1 MRRTIESAPRDG
13 EFIIIEDDVSGRY
26 DVAHWS
32 PSGEWVREDGEPS
45 KVTPSRWHPVR
56 SEEYHAFGDERSS
69 SVPAAAPVTVT
80 PVEAQMAQVQA
91 ERAPD
96 GRRGFAT
103 SIAVT
108 LVAAA
113 LIGLYLHAEIAAF
126 LTRYPGLQNIFGEQ
140 IQLAGQAL
148 RKPDL
153 SAHQP
158 QAEPDQARAQ
168 AAPHDAAQV
177 QQSVETS
184 VPEPLQSLESKQRS
198 DALANELAGARRTI
212 DGINLQLRTETAR
225 AQSLE
230 EEREKAAALAQ
241 QAATGLQEMTANA
254 EQYRGALEAER
265 VRAAA
270 LASELAATRGE
281 IEIQATLSRKSADE
295 AGQHRQLAESAIA
308 DLRQSL
314 QQEREKAAVLMQDA
328 TVVRQAM
335 TISAE
340 QHRRALEEG
349 RVRFAALAS
358 ELAGARHEIETHAA
372 LLRKADDDAA
382 QHRQMAESAVAE
394 LRQSLQQERDRTEA
408 MARDIESA
416 RRKTDGQVT
425 VGRATDSQ
433 IIEGTQAAEV
443 RVAARPVAAEAQGDP
458 ETARLMAR
466 AGALLGQGNIVAART
481 VLERAADRGSAQAS
495 FMLAETYDPI
505 ILSTWGTYGT
515 RGEATKAREFYA
527 KAHAAGIQ
535 EAKARF
541 DALGQ

>member
-1 MRRTIESAPRDG
+1 MRPTIESAPRDG

-45 KVTPSRWHPVR
+45 KITPLRWHPVR
-56 SEEYHAFGDERSS
+56 NEEYHAFGDERSS
-69 SVPAAAPVTVT
+69 SVPAAAPVTIA

-108 LVAAA
+108 LVTTA
-113 LIGLYLHAEIAAF
+113 LIGLYLHAEVAAF
-126 LTRYPGLQNIFGEQ
+126 LTIYPGLQNIFGEQ

-153 SAHQP
+153 LAHQP
-158 QAEPDQARAQ
+158 HAEPDQARAQ

-184 VPEPLQSLESKQRS
+184 VPEARQSLESKQRS
-198 DALANELAGARRTI
+198 EALANELAVARRTI

-230 EEREKAAALAQ
+230 QEREKAAAV
-241 QAATGLQEMTANA
+241 LQEMTANA

-265 VRAAA
+265 ARAAA

-281 IEIQATLSRKSADE
+281 IEMQAALSRKSADE

-314 QQEREKAAVLMQDA
+314 QQEREKTAVLMQDA
-328 TVVRQAM
+328 SVVRQAM
-335 TISAE
+335 TVSAE
-340 QHRRALEEG
+340 QHRRALEER

-382 QHRQMAESAVAE
+382 QHRQMAESAVVE
-394 LRQSLQQERDRTEA
+394 LRQSPQQERDRTEA

-416 RRKTDGQVT
+416 RRKTDGPVT

-443 RVAARPVAAEAQGDP
+443 RVPARPVAAEAQGDP

-466 AGALLGQGNIVAART
+466 ARALLGQGNIVAART
-481 VLERAADRGSAQAS
+481 VLERAADTGSAQAS

-505 ILSTWGTYGT
+505 ILSIWGTYGT

-535 EAKARF
+535 EAKTRF

>member
-1 MRRTIESAPRDG
+1 MRPTIESAPRDG

-45 KVTPSRWHPVR
+45 KITPSRWHPVR
-56 SEEYHAFGDERSS
+56 NEEYHAFGDERSS
-69 SVPAAAPVTVT
+69 SVPAAAPVTIA

-108 LVAAA
+108 LVTTA
-113 LIGLYLHAEIAAF
+113 LIGLYLHAEVAAF

-153 SAHQP
+153 LAHRP
-158 QAEPDQARAQ
+158 HAEPDQARAQ
-168 AAPHDAAQV
+168 VAPHDAAQV

-184 VPEPLQSLESKQRS
+184 VPEARQSLESKQRS
-198 DALANELAGARRTI
+198 EALANELAVARRTI

-230 EEREKAAALAQ
+230 QEREKAAAV
-241 QAATGLQEMTANA
+241 LQEMTANA

-265 VRAAA
+265 ARAAA

-281 IEIQATLSRKSADE
+281 IEMQAALSRKSADE

-314 QQEREKAAVLMQDA
+314 QQEREKTAVLMQDA
-328 TVVRQAM
+328 SVVRQAM
-335 TISAE
+335 TVSAE
-340 QHRRALEEG
+340 QHRRALEER

-382 QHRQMAESAVAE
+382 QHRQMAESAVVE
-394 LRQSLQQERDRTEA
+394 LRQSPQQERDRTEA

-416 RRKTDGQVT
+416 RRKTDGPVT

-443 RVAARPVAAEAQGDP
+443 RVPARPVAAEAQGDP

-466 AGALLGQGNIVAART
+466 ARALLGQGNIVAART
-481 VLERAADRGSAQAS
+481 VLERAADTGSAQAS

-505 ILSTWGTYGT
+505 ILSIWGTYGT

-535 EAKARF
+535 EAKTRF

>member
-1 MRRTIESAPRDG
+1 MRHTIETAPRDG
-13 EFIIIEDDVSGRY
+13 KFIIIEDDASGRY

-45 KVTPSRWHPVR
+45 KVTPSRWHPVP
-56 SEEYHAFGDERSS
+56 SEKYHALGDEGAS
-69 SVPAAAPVTVT
+69 SVPAAAPVTVA

-91 ERAPD
+91 KRAPD

-113 LIGLYLHAEIAAF
+113 LIGMYLHAEVAAF

-140 IQLAGQAL
+140 IQLASQEL

-153 SAHQP
+153 LAHQP

-168 AAPHDAAQV
+168 AAPQDVAQV
-177 QQSVETS
+177 QQAVETS
-184 VPEPLQSLESKQRS
+184 VPEARQSLEGKQRS
-198 DALANELAGARRTI
+198 EALANELAEARRTI
-212 DGINLQLRTETAR
+212 DGINLQLRAEAAR

-230 EEREKAAALAQ
+230 QEREKTAAFAQ
-241 QAATGLQEMTANA
+241 QATAARQELTANA
-254 EQYRGALEAER
+254 EQYRGALEEER
-265 VRAAA
+265 ARAAA
-270 LASELAATRGE
+270 LASELAAARRE
-281 IEIQATLSRKSADE
+281 IEMQAALSRKSGDE
-295 AGQHRQLAESAIA
+295 AAQHRQTAESAIA

-314 QQEREKAAVLMQDA
+314 QQEREKTAALTQDA
-328 TVVRQAM
+328 SAARQAM
-335 TISAE
+335 TASAE

-349 RVRFAALAS
+349 RARAAALAS
-358 ELAGARHEIETHAA
+358 ELAGARREIETHAA

-382 QHRQMAESAVAE
+382 QHRKMSESTIPEVQ
-394 LRQSLQQERDRTEA
+394 QSLQQERDRTEA

-416 RRKTDGQVT
+416 RRTTDGRVS
-425 VGRATDSQ
+425 VGRAADSQ
-433 IIEGTQAAEV
+433 VIEVTRAAEAP
-443 RVAARPVAAEAQGDP
+443 VAERPVAAEAQDGP

-466 AGALLGQGNIVAART
+466 ARALLGQGNIGAART
-481 VLERAADRGSAQAS
+481 VLERAAERGSAQAS
-495 FMLAETYDPI
+495 FMLAETYDPA
-505 ILSTWGTYGT
+505 ILSAWGTYGT

-535 EAKARF
+535 EAKTRF

>member
-1 MRRTIESAPRDG
+1 MRPTIESAPRDG

-45 KVTPSRWHPVR
+45 KITPSRWHPVR
-56 SEEYHAFGDERSS
+56 NEEDHAFGDERSS
-69 SVPAAAPVTVT
+69 SVPAAAPVTIT

-108 LVAAA
+108 LVTTA
-113 LIGLYLHAEIAAF
+113 LIGLYLHAEVAGF

-153 SAHQP
+153 LAHQP

-168 AAPHDAAQV
+168 AAPQLAAQV
-177 QQSVETS
+177 QQPVETS
-184 VPEPLQSLESKQRS
+184 VPEARQSLESKQLS
-198 DALANELAGARRTI
+198 EALANELAGARRTI
-212 DGINLQLRTETAR
+212 DGNHLQLRTETAR

-230 EEREKAAALAQ
+230 QEREKAAAV
-241 QAATGLQEMTANA
+241 LQEMTANA

-265 VRAAA
+265 ARAAA
-270 LASELAATRGE
+270 LASELAAVRGE
-281 IEIQATLSRKSADE
+281 IEMQAALSRKSADE
-295 AGQHRQLAESAIA
+295 AGQHSQLAESAIA
-308 DLRQSL
+308 DLQQSL
-314 QQEREKAAVLMQDA
+314 QQEREKTAVLMQDA
-328 TVVRQAM
+328 SIVRQAM
-335 TISAE
+335 TVSAE

-349 RVRFAALAS
+349 RVRFAAVAS

-382 QHRQMAESAVAE
+382 QQRQMAESAVAE
-394 LRQSLQQERDRTEA
+394 LRQSLQQERDRIEA

-416 RRKTDGQVT
+416 RRKTDGPVT
-425 VGRATDSQ
+425 VRRATDSQ

-443 RVAARPVAAEAQGDP
+443 RVPARPVAAEAQGDP

-466 AGALLGQGNIVAART
+466 ARALLGQGNIVAART
-481 VLERAADRGSAQAS
+481 VLERAADSGSAQAS

-535 EAKARF
+535 EAKTRF
-541 DALGQ
+541 DALGSED